1 MRDGSTDEGEAQMDV
16 VQPGSARTKPIR
28 PKAIRRTRMAVAGSA
43 RRLPLVRR
51 YPLTWARASMDARA
65 RHADFE
71 GVQAYVMFVGYPRSG
86 HSLVGA
92 LLDAHPDAIVAHEL
106 DALKYVQAGFG
117 RDQLFAL
124 LLRHQRARV
133 AAGLAS
139 GSGYAYAVPTGWQG
153 RYRQLRVIGDKKGG
167 RSTQRLRDEPALLD
181 QLDRTVG
188 VPVKVIHVVRDP
200 YDNIATMY
208 RWAARPLEDQVD
220 AYFELAGVAASV
232 QARVDPDDFHEL
244 HTEDLVADPGATL
257 TALAAF
263 LGLPDW
269 GPDLEAATSV
279 VFPNPRRTRDAAPW
293 TPELRRRVA
302 DLAAAHAA
310 LARYHGAG

>member
-1 MRDGSTDEGEAQMDV
+1 MDV

-28 PKAIRRTRMAVAGSA
+28 PKAIRRARMAVAGSA

-106 DALKYVQAGFG
+106 DALKYLPG
-117 RDQLFAL
+117 
-124 LLRHQRARV
+124 
-133 AAGLAS
+133 
-139 GSGYAYAVPTGWQG
+139 
-153 RYRQLRVIGDKKGG
+153 
-167 RSTQRLRDEPALLD
+167 RLRSRPALRPAAPPPARPRRRRAGVGLGLRLCRPHRMAGPVPAAARHRRQEGRAVDPTAPDEPALLD
-181 QLDRTVG
+181 ELARTVG

-200 YDNIATMY
+200 YDNIATMC

-244 HTEDLVADPGATL
+244 HTEDLVADPRATL

-279 VFPNPRRTRDAAPW
+279 VFPNPRRTRRPAPW

-310 LARYHGAG
+310 LARYDGAG